1 MDIATVVGLL
11 GTLGLI
17 GWAMSSA
24 AGMGAFIEVQSLAI
38 VFGGSI
44 MTLLMRST
52 LPDFINAW
60 AKVLMKTILNKNED
74 GGELIQQIITMANTA
89 RREGVIALEG
99 QMGEITNEFMQKG
112 IGMVVDGTAADT
124 IESSLNNDKE
134 LMASRHEN
142 ASTIF
147 KSWADIAP
155 AMGMIGTLVG
165 LVGMLQNMSDPKA
178 IGPAMAIALLT
189 TLYGAFIANVI
200 AKPLAEKLDGY
211 SLKEQ
216 ENCDLIIEGVLE
228 IRKGEM
234 NPRVLEDLLKSRLSP
249 VEREKLV
256 TA

>member
-17 GWAMSSA
+17 GWAMNSA

-60 AKVLMKTILNKNED
+60 AKVLMKTVLNKNED

-99 QMGEITNEFMQKG
+99 QMGELTNEFMQKG
-112 IGMVVDGTAADT
+112 ISMVVDGTAADT
-124 IESSLNNDKE
+124 IESSLTNDKE
-134 LMASRHEN
+134 LMAARHEN

-256 TA
+256 TT